1 MADPE
6 IPRGGGTNPPGR
18 GAPIHDFAK
27 FPQKLHEIEKIW
39 TPRAREGPPPPLD
52 PPMVVTHCISFK
64 QCLKRFK
71 LCSHLQ
77 RYSPSCRRPQRSLNI
92 PFTAYGHFSIEKEWY
107 QSRLGSREV
116 SGLLPPANE
125 VWGKVIFSQACVIP
139 SVRGVRRGSAHPPPL
154 GRTPLDAAPLGRPP
168 WMQTPP
174 PQICQQ
180 QAGGTHR
187 TGMHTC

>member
-1 MADPE
+1 MGAST
-6 IPRGGGTNPPGR
+6 IGGGRQHTILP
-18 GAPIHDFAK
+18 K
-27 FPQKLHEIEKIW
+27 FPKNCMKLNG
-39 TPRAREGPPPPLD
+39 TPPPRD

-64 QCLKRFK
+64 QCLKCFK

-139 SVRGVRRGSAHPPPL
+139 SVHEGRGVRRESAHPPVGQNPP
-154 GRTPLDAAPLGRPP
+154 GCSPPRQTTLDAD
-168 WMQTPP
+168 PP
-174 PQICQQ
+174 PRDMSTSGQYASYWNAYLLNI
-180 QAGGTHR
+180 ALP
-187 TGMHTC
+187 